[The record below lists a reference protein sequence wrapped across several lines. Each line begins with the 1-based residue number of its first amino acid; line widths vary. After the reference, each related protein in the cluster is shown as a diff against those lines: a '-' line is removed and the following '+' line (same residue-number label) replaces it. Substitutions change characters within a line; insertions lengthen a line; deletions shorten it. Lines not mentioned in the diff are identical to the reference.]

1 MKEKIIE
8 HFGGKKPKTTPG
20 AQTLSLMQDRLFL
33 TTNCPSIDGTN
44 PVQIP
49 PFAPVKKSFSFQASM
64 QSAQVIENITNTG
77 GCSKLRKG
85 CL

>member
-8 HFGGKKPKTTPG
+8 HFGGKKPKTTLG

-49 PFAPVKKSFSFQASM
+49 PFACEKILFFPSQHAV
-64 QSAQVIENITNTG
+64 
-77 GCSKLRKG
+77 CSGHRKHHEHWG
-85 CL
+85 LQ